1 MNLPFPPNSPA
12 PLPLCSYP
20 LTPSAILPLY
30 LSPQPYPVRCSP
42 MPTVLLINAN
52 SKRGQEMFEAAQEAL
67 KNVGFHDLEPHAVS
81 SLEESTAV
89 LKAAIAR
96 GDELVVVGGGDG
108 TLSSSAHVLAGSETA
123 LGVLPLGTGN
133 TFARGLELPLDLE
146 GAAKVLAKGEF
157 ARVDVGRVNGRIFIN
172 SVSLGASEQIASSL
186 DGDLKKKLGLLAWPV
201 AAFKALRGRR
211 PMRLELRTDHL
222 RLNVRTRQLLIAN
235 NSNIA
240 SFVTAPG
247 ASLQNGQLE
256 TLVLGSES
264 FWSLIKAGWNLLLK
278 RSSKSDIHSVFG
290 PTIEVRS
297 LGKVRP
303 ANVDGDILT
312 QTPLK
317 VDILPRALRVVV
329 PLGSSLL
336 TEGKMLEFAL
346 ERERADAKG

>member
-1 MNLPFPPNSPA
+1 
-12 PLPLCSYP
+12 
-20 LTPSAILPLY
+20 
-30 LSPQPYPVRCSP
+30 

-52 SKRGQEMFEAAQEAL
+52 SKRGQEMFEAAQSAL
-67 KNVGFHDLEPHAVS
+67 KAVGFTDLEAHAVS

-89 LKAAIAR
+89 LKAAIER
-96 GDELVVVGGGDG
+96 GDELVIVGGGDG

-186 DGDLKKKLGLLAWPV
+186 DKDLKKKLGLLAWPV
-201 AAFKALRGRR
+201 AAFRALRGRR
-211 PMRLELRTDHL
+211 PMRLELRTEFL
-222 RLNVRTRQLLIAN
+222 RMKVKTRQLLVAN

-247 ASLQNGQLE
+247 ATLQDGRLE
-256 TLVLGSES
+256 TLILGNES
-264 FWSLIKAGWNLLLK
+264 LWSLIKAGWNLLLK
-278 RSSKSDIHSVFG
+278 RSSKTDIHSVFG
-290 PTIEVRS
+290 PKIEIHS
-297 LGKVRP
+297 LGKARP

-312 QTPLK
+312 YTPLE

-336 TEGKMLEFAL
+336 TERKMREFAL
-346 ERERADAKG
+346 ERERAEG